1 VRWPIREVLAIP
13 AVEPAPGSSGEPR
26 LPAVLGFLLEQLAA
40 HACQATIA
48 FYGQT
53 VREHPELVRQT
64 AGANCEIALAGDEP
78 RDPLTLPP
86 GSLRDELEAATEA
99 VVALGLPKPTRF
111 APPGL
116 LGRSLTIPQ
125 EAALREA
132 GIREVIGCRTVDLPA
147 VPLAT
152 LAGRPLAGALIRLTP
167 VWLLRRALAAQPGA
181 ALWLT
186 PADIDPGATAHGF
199 GRAGLLRRLPRLL
212 VGGFTSAA
220 EAARLADR

>member
-1 VRWPIREVLAIP
+1 VLAIP
-13 AVEPAPGSSGEPR
+13 AIEPAAGSSAEPR
-26 LPAVLGFLLEQLAA
+26 LPAVLGYLLDQLTA

-53 VREHPELVRQT
+53 VREHPELVRQ
-64 AGANCEIALAGDEP
+64 AADANCEIALIGDEP

-86 GSLRDELEAATEA
+86 GALRDGLEAAASA
-99 VVALGLPKPTRF
+99 VVALDLPAPTRF
-111 APPGL
+111 APPSIAGPP
-116 LGRSLTIPQ
+116 LTIPQ

-132 GIREVIGCRTVDLPA
+132 GMREVIGCRTVDLSA
-147 VPLAT
+147 VPLAM
-152 LAGRPLAGALIRLTP
+152 LAGRPLAGTLIRLTP

-186 PADIDPGATAHGF
+186 PADIDPGATGGGF
-199 GRAGLLRRLPRLL
+199 GRASLLRRLPRLL